1 MTKLTT
7 EKREKL
13 PAKDFAGK
21 DRTYPIEDRAH
32 AANAKARA
40 RQQLDQGHLTKAE
53 YEAIVRKADAE
64 LAATA
69 GAGGKK

>member
-1 MTKLTT
+1 MTKLTQ
-7 EKREKL
+7 EARDEL

-21 DRTYPIEDRAH
+21 HRTYPIEDRAH

-40 RQQLDQGHLTKAE
+40 RQQFDKGHLSAAE
-53 YEAIVRKADAE
+53 YEEIMRKADAE

-69 GAGGKK
+69 GDKGDT